1 MTDYFV
7 TYTMANKEDRD
18 GYLREIQEKGIDELS
33 RGEEGC
39 FRYDYFYPVGKDNTL
54 FLWEQWETR
63 EHQAEHCKT
72 EHFAQLGELKKKYGV
87 TADIQIEDR

>member
-1 MTDYFV
+1 MTDFFV

-39 FRYDYFYPVGKDNTL
+39 YRYDYFYPVGKDNML
-54 FLWEQWETR
+54 FLWEQWET
-63 EHQAEHCKT
+63 
-72 EHFAQLGELKKKYGV
+72 ELKKKYGV